1 MTRIRGGGI
10 LFDAAIGAR
19 ERVYEPGQDR
29 KIATV
34 LHVSVMRFWSPY
46 LIPSYVLFAVLTF
59 HRMNLSGA
67 SKGRSGYSVEI
78 RLVQENACVLSR
90 SRTQISALSI

>member
-1 MTRIRGGGI
+1 VATSFSCALSECEHSRWRSVTRCSWGCI

-46 LIPSYVLFAVLTF
+46 FSPHLEKSQRENCLED
-59 HRMNLSGA
+59 RR
-67 SKGRSGYSVEI
+67 RS
-78 RLVQENACVLSR
+78 
-90 SRTQISALSI
+90 T